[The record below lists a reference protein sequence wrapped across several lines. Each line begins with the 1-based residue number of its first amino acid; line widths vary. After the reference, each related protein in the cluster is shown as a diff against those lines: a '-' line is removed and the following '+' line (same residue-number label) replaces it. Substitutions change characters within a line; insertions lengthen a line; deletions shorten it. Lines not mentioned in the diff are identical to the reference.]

1 MQRYLS
7 LLLALMLL
15 QALALSIATPR
26 GVPAAA
32 STGRL
37 DGLWLVVSA
46 AGLRVSQDGGRHWA
60 LPRGLP
66 PRGSFYD
73 VVADVPRPGTAF
85 ITNGDVYRTANGGRT
100 WVWLGRAPGQP
111 GPTGLTTLAVDP
123 RSGVLYAGGAV
134 VVAYLP
140 ARHRWQVWGRGWP
153 ADARPTVLLA
163 TRARGLY
170 AAAIG
175 HAARVRLY
183 HTASGTAAWRSV
195 PTPPWHD
202 APITAMAL
210 GPDGV
215 TPYLAVRGHGVW
227 YVARGGTLHHLGP
240 RLPSGSIVDTMQSD
254 PFGADLYVATDH
266 GLFARHVNTAD
277 DLPHDGNTWRPVVVA
292 HDPIVALGPWRR
304 GLLAVAQSGT
314 LYEGTQGKGQALS
327 WHCLEQRLP
336 TDGAPLVGALTGAE
350 WQTPPPPPPLPKQ
363 FTRCL
368 SFGPSPGQ
376 AFDVCGPFRAFYLHF
391 RYPVFGWPRGRA
403 VVLGHGVV
411 RQVFD
416 NVWLEWT
423 ARRGVYLAPLG
434 KMAAGGR
441 AFPHPT
447 PRQVRDADTAYI
459 GGYYVEPLF
468 YDFWRRYGGVAVFGG
483 PISQRASE
491 RSTNGTGQKVRVQYF
506 TNVRLEYHAELPPG
520 SQVQLS
526 HLGARR

>member
-7 LLLALMLL
+7 LALLLAP
-15 QALALSIATPR
+15 ALSTAIHAASHD
-26 GVPAAA
+26 VPAAA

-46 AGLRVSQDGGRHWA
+46 AGLRVSQDDGRHWTV
-60 LPRGLP
+60 PRGLP
-66 PRGSFYD
+66 PQGSFYD

-85 ITNGDVYRTANGGRT
+85 ITNGDVYSTANGGRT
-100 WVWLGRAPGQP
+100 WVWLGRAPGRD
-111 GPTGLTTLAVDP
+111 GPAGLTTLAVDP
-123 RSGVLYAGGAV
+123 RNGVLYAGGAV

-153 ADARPTVLLA
+153 AVARPTVLLA
-163 TRARGLY
+163 TRAHGLY
-170 AAAIG
+170 AGAIG

-183 HTASGTAAWRSV
+183 HTVSGTAPWHSV

-227 YVARGGTLHHLGP
+227 YVARSGTLHQLGP
-240 RLPSGSIVDTMQSD
+240 RLPTGAAVDSIQSD
-254 PFGADLYVATDH
+254 PFGADLYVATDQ
-266 GLFARHVNTAD
+266 GLFARHLNTAD
-277 DLPHDGNTWRPVVVA
+277 DLPHDGNTWRPVAVA

-304 GLLAVAQSGT
+304 GLLAVAQSGI
-314 LYEGTQGKGQALS
+314 LYEGTQGKGQALV
-327 WHCLEQRLP
+327 WHRLEQRLP
-336 TDGAPLVGALTGAE
+336 IDGAPVVGALAGAE
-350 WQTPPPPPPLPKQ
+350 WQAPPPPPPLPEQ

-434 KMAAGGR
+434 RMAAGRR

-447 PRQVRDADTAYI
+447 PRQVREADTAYI

-468 YDFWRRYGGVAVFGG
+468 YDFWRRYGGVAVFGD

-491 RSTNGTGQKVRVQYF
+491 RSTNGTGQKVPVQYF
-506 TNVRLEYHAELPPG
+506 TNVRLEYHVELPPG

-526 HLGARR
+526 NLGERR

>member
-1 MQRYLS
+1 MQRSLS
-7 LLLALMLL
+7 LLLAPALL
-15 QALALSIATPR
+15 RALALPAAIHAAPHD
-26 GVPAAA
+26 VLAAA

-46 AGLRVSQDGGRHWA
+46 AGLRISQDDGRHWA
-60 LPRGLP
+60 RPRGLP

-73 VVADVPRPGTAF
+73 IVADVPRPGTAF
-85 ITNGDVYRTANGGRT
+85 ITNGDVYGTANGGRT
-100 WVWLGRAPGQP
+100 WVWLGRAPGRP
-111 GPTGLTTLAVDP
+111 GPPGLTTLAIDP
-123 RSGVLYAGGAV
+123 RTGVLYAGGAV

-153 ADARPTVLLA
+153 ADARATVLLA
-163 TRARGLY
+163 TRAHGLY
-170 AAAIG
+170 AAASG
-175 HAARVRLY
+175 RLY
-183 HTASGTAAWRSV
+183 HTASGTAPWRSV

-227 YVARGGTLHHLGP
+227 YVARGGTLQQLGP
-240 RLPSGSIVDTMQSD
+240 RLPAGAAVDTMQSD

-266 GLFARHVNTAD
+266 GLFARHLDTAD
-277 DLPHDGNTWRPVVVA
+277 DLPQDGNTWRPVAVA
-292 HDPIVALGPWRR
+292 HGSIVALGPWRR

-314 LYEGTQGKGQALS
+314 LYEGTQGKGQALV
-327 WHCLEQRLP
+327 WHRLEQRLP
-336 TDGAPLVGALTGAE
+336 TDGAPVVGALAGAQ
-350 WQTPPPPPPLPKQ
+350 WRVPPPPPPLPAQ

-403 VVLGHGVV
+403 VALGHGVV

-416 NVWLEWT
+416 NVWLQWT

-434 KMAAGGR
+434 QIAAGGR

-447 PRQVRDADTAYI
+447 PRQVREADTAYI

-468 YDFWRRYGGVAVFGG
+468 YDFWRRYGGAAVFGA
-483 PISQRASE
+483 PISQRAYE
-491 RSTNGTGQKVRVQYF
+491 RSTNGSGQKVPVQYF

-526 HLGARR
+526 NLGERR

>member
-7 LLLALMLL
+7 LALLVATAHSVAIYAAPYHLLAAM
-15 QALALSIATPR
+15 
-26 GVPAAA
+26 

-37 DGLWLVVSA
+37 DGLWLVVVDT
-46 AGLRVSQDGGRHWA
+46 GVRVSQDGGHHWT

-85 ITNGDVYRTANGGRT
+85 ITNGDVYGTTNGART
-100 WVWLGRAPGQP
+100 WVWLGQAPGRP
-111 GPTGLTTLAVDP
+111 GPAGLTTLAVDQGT
-123 RSGVLYAGGAV
+123 GVLYAAGAL
-134 VVAYLP
+134 VVAYQP

-163 TRARGLY
+163 TRTHGLY

-183 HTASGTAAWRSV
+183 HTASGTAPWRAV
-195 PTPPWHD
+195 PTPPWRG

-227 YVARGGTLHHLGP
+227 YVARSGTLHQFGP
-240 RLPSGSIVDTMQSD
+240 RLPTGAAVDTMQSD
-254 PFGADLYVATDH
+254 PVGADLYVATDQ
-266 GLFARHVNTAD
+266 GLFARHVSAAD
-277 DLPHDGNTWRPVVVA
+277 DLPHDGNTWRPVTVA
-292 HDPIVALGPWRR
+292 HDPFVALRPWRR

-314 LYEGTQGKGQALS
+314 LYEGIQGKGQALS
-327 WHCLEQRLP
+327 WHRLEQRLP
-336 TDGAPLVGALTGAE
+336 TDGAPLVGALAGAE
-350 WQTPPPPPPLPKQ
+350 WQAPPLLPPLPEP
-363 FTRCL
+363 FTHCL

-376 AFDVCGPFRAFYLHF
+376 AFDVCGPFRTFYLHF

-403 VVLGHGVV
+403 LMLGHGIV

-423 ARRGVYLAPLG
+423 AQRGVYLAPLG
-434 KMAAGGR
+434 KMAAGQR
-441 AFPHPT
+441 RFPHPP
-447 PRQVRDADTAYI
+447 PRQVREADTAYI

-468 YDFWRRYGGVAVFGG
+468 YDFWRRYGGVAVFGN
-483 PISQRASE
+483 PISQRVYE
-491 RSTNGTGQKVRVQYF
+491 RSTNGTGQKVPVQYF

-526 HLGARR
+526 NLGERR